1 MELKILSISLH
12 QSNPIVGDFS
22 YNSALILEAAKNAY
36 SLKQDILVTPE
47 LSITGYPPEDL
58 LFRKAFV
65 DASEIAVKK
74 LTEELA
80 VYKDLCVT
88 VGHPS
93 LTDDGLKNCISILLN
108 GKVVFVYEKQILPNK
123 DVFDEVRY
131 FVPGKDS
138 STYKIKNVSIA
149 FLICEDIWAAEP
161 ALKAKALG
169 AELIISINASPYY
182 ANKQTTRQEIVK
194 DRVSSVGIPVIY
206 LNAVG
211 GQDELVFDGNSF
223 AMNRSGDLAL
233 SLPQFECFQGE
244 VLFRGSD
251 IETSNINQELS
262 EEAQIYKALVLGTRD
277 YIYKNNFT
285 GVIIG
290 LSGGIDSALVLAI
303 AVDALG
309 RDKVRV
315 IMMPST
321 FTSEI
326 SLLDAELLAK
336 NFNVSYDVIPIKESV
351 KTIESTLKNELRKA
365 PVGVAEENIQ
375 ARIRG
380 LFLMTISNKSDWLV
394 LTTGNKS
401 EMAVGYCTMYG
412 DMAGGFAVI
421 KDINKSMVY
430 RLCRY
435 RNQKNEIIPERVI
448 QRPPSAELRPDQKDQ
463 DSLPPYDILDS
474 ILHKFMEL
482 DESVENIIEDGFN
495 AADVKKIAKLI
506 MKNEYKRRQ
515 SPIGIKITSK
525 AFGRDWRYPITSRF
539 RKY

>member
-1 MELKILSISLH
+1 MH

-65 DASEIAVKK
+65 DASEIALTK
-74 LTEELA
+74 LTHDLA

-93 LTDDGLKNCISILLN
+93 LTDEGLKNCISILLN

-149 FLICEDIWAAEP
+149 FLICEDIWAPEP

-169 AELIISINASPYY
+169 AELIISINASPYF
-182 ANKQTTRQEIVK
+182 ASKQITRQEIVK
-194 DRVSSVGIPVIY
+194 DRISSVGVPVIY

-223 AMNRSGDLAL
+223 AMNSSGDLAL
-233 SLPQFECFQGE
+233 SLPQFESFQDTI
-244 VLFRGSD
+244 LFNGKDFEFSK
-251 IETSNINQELS
+251 ICQPLS

-277 YIYKNNFT
+277 YIYKNCFS

-290 LSGGIDSALVLAI
+290 LSGGVDSALVLAI

-309 RDKVRV
+309 QDKVRA
-315 IMMPST
+315 IMMPSD

-326 SLLDAELLAK
+326 SLSDAELLAK
-336 NFNVSYDVIPIKESV
+336 NFNVKYDVIPIKESV
-351 KTIESTLKNELRKA
+351 KTIEETLKNELRKA
-365 PVGVAEENIQ
+365 PEGVAEENIQ

-430 RLCRY
+430 RLCRH
-435 RNQKNEIIPERVI
+435 RNHNKEIIPERVI
-448 QRPPSAELRPDQKDQ
+448 QRAPSAELRADQKDQ

-474 ILHKFMEL
+474 ILNKFMEL
-482 DESVENIIEDGFN
+482 DESVESIIKGGFN
-495 AADVKKIAKLI
+495 EIDVKKIAKLI
-506 MKNEYKRRQ
+506 IKNEYKRRQ
-515 SPIGIKITSK
+515 SPVGIKITAK

-539 RKY
+539 IDY